1 MTNLY
6 LPSQQDD
13 PILRDEFENYAVAS
27 NLDVLGTTLEET
39 LYYNPFVSISRGM
52 VLRHQKTQGKQLS
65 EEEFKNSEYYREG
78 LVYPQEGISEGAAKV
93 IAESYDERESRKQI
107 LSRGKGGF
115 GMGAAKFGVG
125 IIGSFFDPLNVASV
139 FIPGAAIRS
148 FVNARRAVKTAEN
161 VTKGRIIQESM
172 FQTGKT
178 TKRFGFG
185 ALEGAVGTAPL
196 EIPILAVAEMEQD
209 KDYTLLDS
217 FLNVTIGSVLGGGIH
232 AVGGKFSDRMQR
244 LRKETQE
251 LALRTSLVQNT
262 MGQRTN
268 IREVLEGDPSYAK
281 LKYDPRFS
289 EPQVVS
295 FADQKSVVATLDDLD
310 KRLVI
315 DYIRKGRKLPSVLNP
330 VAKKDMPKSLAQW
343 LRTKKYNPLSSD
355 VEEMR
360 VYLDKGAFAFENKQA
375 LTLDDVIRDAV
386 DEGYFRQEPTVGEFA
401 EAVADDLSRFRRT
414 FKDEDIDKVA
424 DLNRA
429 LEYRALAD
437 EFKINYYGMDDETFF
452 RAINDIEE
460 ANAYHESM
468 MAREDPYAEYG
479 MMPED
484 FDTMMTK
491 QMETEKAYD
500 IHIQTEGVEDIH
512 SGQGPIFK
520 DPEVEQLNSE
530 SLDLETDIE
539 TLRNNNLIDEE
550 DEVAIREANEGIER
564 VDVSFREAALAGA
577 RCIKRST

>member
-1 MTNLY
+1 MLKSTNEKF
-6 LPSQQDD
+6 
-13 PILRDEFENYAVAS
+13 ILTIFE
-27 NLDVLGTTLEET
+27 
-39 LYYNPFVSISRGM
+39 
-52 VLRHQKTQGKQLS
+52 
-65 EEEFKNSEYYREG
+65 
-78 LVYPQEGISEGAAKV
+78 
-93 IAESYDERESRKQI
+93 
-107 LSRGKGGF
+107 
-115 GMGAAKFGVG
+115 
-125 IIGSFFDPLNVASV
+125 
-139 FIPGAAIRS
+139 
-148 FVNARRAVKTAEN
+148 
-161 VTKGRIIQESM
+161 
-172 FQTGKT
+172 
-178 TKRFGFG
+178 KR
-185 ALEGAVGTAPL
+185 
-196 EIPILAVAEMEQD
+196 
-209 KDYTLLDS
+209 
-217 FLNVTIGSVLGGGIH
+217 
-232 AVGGKFSDRMQR
+232 
-244 LRKETQE
+244 
-251 LALRTSLVQNT
+251 
-262 MGQRTN
+262 
-268 IREVLEGDPSYAK
+268 
-281 LKYDPRFS
+281 
-289 EPQVVS
+289 
-295 FADQKSVVATLDDLD
+295 
-310 KRLVI
+310 
-315 DYIRKGRKLPSVLNP
+315 
-330 VAKKDMPKSLAQW
+330 VAKKDIPKSLAQW

-468 MAREDPYAEYG
+468 IAREDPYAEYG

-491 QMETEKAYD
+491 QMESEKAYD

-520 DPEVEQLNSE
+520 DPEVEQLNAE

>member
-78 LVYPQEGISEGAAKV
+78 LVYPQEGISEGAAIV

-281 LKYDPRFS
+281 LKYDPIFS

-468 MAREDPYAEYG
+468 IAREDPYAEYG

-491 QMETEKAYD
+491 QMESEKAYD

-520 DPEVEQLNSE
+520 DPEVEQLNAE